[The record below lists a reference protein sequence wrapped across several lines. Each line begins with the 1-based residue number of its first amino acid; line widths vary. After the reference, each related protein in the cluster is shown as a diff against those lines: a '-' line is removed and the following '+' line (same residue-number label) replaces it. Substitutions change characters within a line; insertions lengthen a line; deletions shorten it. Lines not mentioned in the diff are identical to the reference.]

1 MILVDSSVWID
12 FFNGR
17 EEKHVEKL
25 YELLGNSVVVTGDL
39 ILIGVLQGFRNDS
52 QFQKAKEAL
61 ESLPFFTLS
70 NKELALQSTEHYRTL
85 RKKGVTIR
93 KTIDMIIATFC
104 IQNNIR
110 LLHADK
116 DFVLM
121 EKFLGLQVL

>member
-17 EEKHVEKL
+17 EKKHVEKL

-39 ILIGVLQGFRNDS
+39 ILIEVLQGFRNDS

-70 NKELALQSTEHYRTL
+70 NKELALKSAEDYRTL
-85 RKKGVTIR
+85 RNKGVTIR

-104 IQNNIR
+104 IQNKIR

-116 DFVLM
+116 DFVPM